1 VSVLAAVLL
10 GSVVVVSLVGF
21 HAGPH
26 LHAVGSALGL
36 AAAVVLVLLAI
47 EGHPAS
53 WVWALFACDAA
64 VSAGLGYLAWRGLR
78 SRAMPDSGALT
89 GRASEGI
96 ALTELAPEGIVRIHG
111 EQWSAVAVN
120 PPVHAGATVY
130 VTSRGGVRLE
140 VWGEEPIG
148 QIGDAE
154 RPILEGGIE

>member
-1 VSVLAAVLL
+1 MSVLAAVLL

-36 AAAVVLVLLAI
+36 AAAVVLILLAI
-47 EGHPAS
+47 EGHPAP

-78 SRAMPDSGALT
+78 SRAMPEGGVLT

-120 PPVHAGATVY
+120 PPVHAGATVH

-140 VWGEEPIG
+140 VWGEEPIS

-154 RPILEGGIE
+154 RRLLEGGIE

>member
-1 VSVLAAVLL
+1 VSVFAAVLL

-26 LHAVGSALGL
+26 LHAVASVLGVG
-36 AAAVVLVLLAI
+36 AAVVLVLLAI

-64 VSAGLGYLAWRGLR
+64 ASVGLGYLAWRGLR
-78 SRAMPDSGALT
+78 STAMPDGRVFT
-89 GRASEGI
+89 YRASEGV
-96 ALTELAPEGIVRIHG
+96 ALTDLAPEGIVRVNG

-120 PPVHAGATVY
+120 PPIDAGATVH

-140 VWGEEPIG
+140 VWGEEPIR
-148 QIGDAE
+148 QIEDVEMADPGRKD
-154 RPILEGGIE
+154 